1 MAREKEETY
10 IKSCLE
16 AIKAILNFYENKLQI
31 NVDNPNAEENEKLN
45 MTFWQTMW
53 LPLLSTVYGICGDF
67 RAEIQNE
74 AI

>member
-31 NVDNPNAEENEKLN
+31 NVDNPNAEEN
-45 MTFWQTMW
+45 
-53 LPLLSTVYGICGDF
+53 
-67 RAEIQNE
+67 
-74 AI
+74 